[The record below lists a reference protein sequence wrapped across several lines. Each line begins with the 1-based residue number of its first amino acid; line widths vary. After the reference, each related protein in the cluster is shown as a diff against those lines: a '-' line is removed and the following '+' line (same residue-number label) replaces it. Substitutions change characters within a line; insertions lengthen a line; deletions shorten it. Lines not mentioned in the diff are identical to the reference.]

1 MSVFDDYQHQ
11 ANSLFEGFTG
21 LDYEVKGWSADHP
34 QSLTVDLTVDPFKL
48 LQEMDGSTLGQP
60 DEKPFQADSLT
71 LLAVANESWRFE
83 GEFNSR
89 HGAADLFKTDDD
101 SYRDPTT
108 FTARQQQAFEVVC
121 QFLDALYAGL
131 CEDWD
136 AIGEAVYNVNLSET
150 LKLPA
155 GVKLP
160 EGADGWE
167 VILRKGSNYWEHIP
181 MSSLDDG
188 YFDWYEMAGGGL
200 QGGELKVSIEDA
212 DGDLLAEF
220 NTDGIVLW
228 KDDTGLTEIIHKM
241 FEEHGGLEQ
250 YVPCLEEAA

>member
-1 MSVFDDYQHQ
+1 MFEDYQHQ
-11 ANSLFEGFTG
+11 ADTLFEGFTG

-34 QSLTVDLTVDPFKL
+34 QSLTVDLTVDPFKF
-48 LQEMDGSTLGQP
+48 LQEMNGSTLGQP
-60 DEKPFQADSLT
+60 SEQPFAADLLT
-71 LLAVANESWRFE
+71 LLAVADEKWRFE

-89 HGAADLFKTDDD
+89 KDAAELFKADD
-101 SYRDPTT
+101 SSYCDPTT
-108 FTARQQQAFEVVC
+108 FTARQRQAFEVVC
-121 QFLDALYAGL
+121 QFLDALYTGL

-136 AIGEAVYNVNLSET
+136 AIGDAVYNVNLSET

-160 EGADGWE
+160 EGAEGWE
-167 VILRKGSNYWEHIP
+167 VTLRKGSEYWDHMP
-181 MSSLDDG
+181 MSDLDDG
-188 YFDWYEMAGGGL
+188 YFDWYEVARDGL

-212 DGDLLAEF
+212 DGVVLAEF
-220 NTDGIVLW
+220 DTDGIVLW
-228 KDDTGLTEIIHKM
+228 KDDAELTEIIHKM